1 MNDNRLID
9 IETKLAFQE
18 HTVEELNRV
27 VIKQQEEIDALK
39 STVAYV
45 LDKMEL
51 LVDTNMERAPA
62 NERPPHY

>member
-1 MNDNRLID
+1 MSDDRLID

-18 HTVEELNRV
+18 NTVEELNRV

-39 STVAYV
+39 STVGYV

-62 NERPPHY
+62 DDRPPHY